1 MTLDTKL
8 PADDVGATLR
18 HADGV
23 RGRRYTEIF
32 LIDADA
38 TTGRLIA
45 AIYNTSG
52 LNDPAGT
59 GDSCPQQLVDQLD
72 VEALKEEYGVL
83 AAFVNGPR
91 LWTLD
96 WMEGMS
102 GTERDFSGL
111 KARWVMWLDVP
122 NEAVAQGSVPYT
134 PMTGRR
140 DTSLGINAGSP
151 AFILDDPDGQSWVMK
166 SASLMVDP
174 SLTYGGLSALGD
186 RLQPTPGWRF
196 RSLVLNSDL
205 VLTPHDGT
213 ARIVQDELGN
223 TYDRVGGPFSNYT
236 P

>member
-1 MTLDTKL
+1 MTVATKL
-8 PADDVGATLR
+8 PPDDAGATLR
-18 HADGV
+18 RSDGV

-38 TTGRLIA
+38 ATGQLIA

-59 GDSCPQQLVDQLD
+59 GDSSPQQLVDRLD
-72 VEALKEEYGVL
+72 VEALKDEYGVL

-102 GTERDFSGL
+102 GAERDFHGL

-122 NEAVAQGSVPYT
+122 EEVGVQGSVPYT

-140 DTSLGINAGSP
+140 DTSFGIDAGSP
-151 AFILDDPDGQSWVMK
+151 AFVLDDPDGNSWVMK

-174 SLTYGGLSALGD
+174 DQTFDSLAGLRD
-186 RLQPTPGWRF
+186 RLRPSPGWRF
-196 RSLVLNSDL
+196 RTVVLGEDL
-205 VLTPHDGT
+205 VLTPHNGT
-213 ARIVQDELGN
+213 ARITQDELGN